1 MVVYY
6 RRGFAIFYVIKDNT
20 KPKRNLV
27 MSKQKGFCAH
37 VGRPRLSSRG
47 FTILEFIVA
56 LALLVVAVGLAV
68 PGLRE
73 FTANNQF
80 FSENN
85 QHVSANN
92 AIVTGL
98 NLARST
104 AITTGDDITI
114 CPSADGA
121 TCADDSWDDGYIV
134 FNDANGDGNV
144 ANAEIIRVI
153 MIESDVNNSG
163 FGENIVFQADGT
175 TELGAKATITSCREQ
190 GTVGE
195 NCANVTINQFGM
207 IESAKH
213 STRKDDGG
221 S

>member
-1 MVVYY
+1 
-6 RRGFAIFYVIKDNT
+6 
-20 KPKRNLV
+20 
-27 MSKQKGFCAH
+27 MSNQKGFCAH
-37 VGRPRLSSRG
+37 AGRLRLSSRG
-47 FTILEFIVA
+47 FTILEFVVA
-56 LALLVVAVGLAV
+56 LALLAVAVGLAV
-68 PGLRE
+68 PSLRQ
-73 FTANNQF
+73 FSANNQL
-80 FSENN
+80 
-85 QHVSANN
+85 VSANN

-114 CPSADGA
+114 CPSSDGA

-134 FNDANGDGNV
+134 FNDTNGDGSV
-144 ANAEIIRVI
+144 ATAEIIRI
-153 MIESDVNNSG
+153 ITIESDVNNSG

-175 TELGAKATITSCREQ
+175 TGLGANATITNCREQ

-213 STRKDDGG
+213 RTTKDGG
-221 S
+221 AGDEEPTS

>member
-1 MVVYY
+1 
-6 RRGFAIFYVIKDNT
+6 
-20 KPKRNLV
+20 

-37 VGRPRLSSRG
+37 VGRPRLLSQG

-56 LALLVVAVGLAV
+56 LALLATAVGLAV
-68 PGLRE
+68 PSLRE
-73 FTANNQF
+73 FTATNQLF
-80 FSENN
+80 
-85 QHVSANN
+85 SANN

-121 TCADDSWDDGYIV
+121 TCADNSWDDGYIV
-134 FNDANGDGNV
+134 FNDANGDGNA

-213 STRKDDGG
+213 STRKDGGG